1 MPAISVCQAT
11 LMSLPES
18 IRGQARSY
26 TWIESCQKMKSAG
39 SERFRRLPALRRFSI
54 VGARLPAISVCQP
67 TLMLLPK
74 TIRGQA
80 RSYTWIESCQK
91 MKSAGSER
99 FLRLKA

>member
-39 SERFRRLPALRRFSI
+39 SERFRRLLALRRFSN
-54 VGARLPAISVCQP
+54 VGALARDIGVSGDVDVVAGIHSRASA
-67 TLMLLPK
+67 LLHP
-74 TIRGQA
+74 GGVVA
-80 RSYTWIESCQK
+80 EGEVSGE
-91 MKSAGSER
+91 
-99 FLRLKA
+99 